1 MSNTFTLLAKASL
14 ITLVGLSLSGCQ
26 KAPDTMPPNAVPAQ
40 VTQHMQ
46 LIYDNPMQNA
56 EDMTGWQMEGPG
68 QVSFENNWM
77 QMWSP
82 DEAMHHVYWAPIRF
96 PDSFVASWQAQ
107 ALNTEAGLV
116 IVFFAAKGVNGE
128 SIFDSQLLPR
138 NGIFTQYT
146 EGDIKSYHISYYANA
161 AHNPDRQHANLRKNN
176 TFSLL
181 QKGKV
186 GIPAHSTKPH
196 TITLVKQSAHIQ
208 LFIDDEKVIDYIDN
222 TPVVDNVDTGKP
234 LADGYIG
241 FRQMKWTQFQY
252 RNLKVWAYK
261 NS

>member
-1 MSNTFTLLAKASL
+1 VSNTFTLLAKASL
-14 ITLVGLSLSGCQ
+14 FTLIGLSLSGCQ
-26 KAPDTMPPNAVPAQ
+26 KAPDTMPLDAVPAQ

-68 QVSFENNWM
+68 QVSFDNNWM

-96 PDSFVASWQAQ
+96 PGSFVASWQAQ

-116 IVFFAAKGVNGE
+116 IVFFAAKGMNGE

-138 NGIFTQYT
+138 NGTFAQYT

-208 LFIDDEKVIDYIDN
+208 LFINDEKVIDYIDN